1 MAIKE
6 VKAKPG
12 GMGAIGGRMNAIMGM
27 ATLNPQFI
35 SQGAAAA
42 RPDSGAAKLLD
53 KAKGAAM
60 AVSGG
65 GAGDLGISADDLVKP
80 ELGDAFAR
88 RAAQAPSLGVD
99 TELTSEF
106 IKPKSLPM
114 GSALNRRF
122 KLGVE

>member
-6 VKAKPG
+6 VKSKPF
-12 GMGAIGGRMNAIMGM
+12 GMDRVLGKIQGIAGVLSG
-27 ATLNPQFI
+27 NPQLI
-35 SQGAAAA
+35 AQGAASA
-42 RPDSGAAKLLD
+42 RPDSAGAKILGMAKSV
-53 KAKGAAM
+53 AMGA
-60 AVSGG
+60 SGAPSVPG
-65 GAGDLGISADDLVKP
+65 VSADDLIKP

-106 IKPKSLPM
+106 IKPKPLPM
-114 GSALNRRF
+114 SSALNRRF